1 MQPAHLTPVLPLGQ
15 LPFRSVKNLESAVT
29 ILQEQFEKIEA
40 VKVEVGPLK
49 TAKDSKEAT
58 ISEF

>member
-1 MQPAHLTPVLPLGQ
+1 MQPAHLTQ